1 MAWASTLLP
10 GVPLFPFYTP
20 PPSPRISESCS
31 LFSNVFREYQK
42 GTTDSN
48 GLKRRTSKRSVTRI
62 CSTVLVILNVLMT
75 SSGEKSPF

>member
-10 GVPLFPFYTP
+10 GVPFLYP
-20 PPSPRISESCS
+20 PRISENRC

-42 GTTDSN
+42 GTTGSN
-48 GLKRRTSKRSVTRI
+48 GLKRRTSKRFVTRI
-62 CSTVLVILNVLMT
+62 CSTVLVILNVLVT